1 MTQLKRAVCF
11 LCLLAAM
18 VSANQANA
26 WHGPG
31 GFGYGGYGFGLNHH
45 SFRPS
50 IYNPGWGGYS
60 RASVYYGGFGH
71 SGFGYSNIG
80 YSHYRY
86 GGLGYWPRASYH
98 VSYRSYAPVFY
109 NSYLPAAYYNSY
121 YPPAYCYPNYSTYY
135 APVVAPVIYSPYS
148 VGFPT
153 CSVTPSIQ
161 TGVALTT
168 YAVKKPVT
176 SGVPLRLASQPL
188 NGQLNVPSANQATPS
203 DVGGRFVATD
213 STGVA
218 TKNLVTM
225 SAANGGNNGAAPIQ
239 VTNAVLDSA
248 PVELMAAADA
258 ILSAGGYRQAAQAYA
273 QLVVKYGNS
282 DRLVTRRFIAQV
294 ANGDYEQAAVVVE
307 LAMANG
313 NRIERADLPQ
323 GDLKLAIGD
332 SGRLIGERVEGLAAN
347 ALAQADDAVPMLT
360 VAHWLA
366 LNGDDDKANLFKAR
380 AEQMQQTDVAILV
393 HKPLS
398 VDSSATK

>member
-11 LCLLAAM
+11 LCLLAAI

-71 SGFGYSNIG
+71 SGFGYSRF
-80 YSHYRY
+80 SY

-109 NSYLPAAYYNSY
+109 NSYYQ
-121 YPPAYCYPNYSTYY
+121 PAYCYPNYSTYY
-135 APVVAPVIYSPYS
+135 APVVAPVIYSSYS

-153 CSVTPSIQ
+153 CSVTPSVTPSIQ

-168 YAVKKPVT
+168 YAVRKPVT

-188 NGQLNVPSANQATPS
+188 NQSGSISSPA

-213 STGVA
+213 STGA
-218 TKNLVTM
+218 ASKNLVTM
-225 SAANGGNNGAAPIQ
+225 SAANGVNDGAAPIQ

-380 AEQMQQTDVAILV
+380 AEQMQQADVAILV
-393 HKPLS
+393 RKPLT
-398 VDSSATK
+398 VDASSTK